1 MSPVSNE
8 DDKRSQLTPLA
19 AGKPA
24 LCPRC
29 GAKLT
34 SSFAACWLCLGM
46 PEDRNSVKVDSPAT
60 QTYVAGDGSN
70 SSFDTIFTVILAS
83 CGLMAI
89 LIGIGLTIQS
99 PGLLVP
105 YLFLLG
111 PILIASGVHGSQQ
124 IVTTGHIQ
132 PRSLFKTV
140 MIASLTVFALVAALI
155 VAFVIF
161 LLVICMPM
169 LHGGGH

>member
-1 MSPVSNE
+1 MSPESDE
-8 DDKRSQLTPLA
+8 ADKRSELTTLA
-19 AGKPA
+19 ARELA

-34 SSFAACWLCLGM
+34 SSFAACWLCLDK
-46 PEDRNSVKVDSPAT
+46 PENHNSVKVDSPAT
-60 QTYVAGDGSN
+60 QTYVAGNDSN
-70 SSFDTIFTVILAS
+70 SSFEGIYTAILAI
-83 CGLMAI
+83 CAVMTV

-99 PGLLVP
+99 PELLVP

-169 LHGGGH
+169 LHGEGH